1 MVIPHKTQAYG
12 ESQDPPEEAIPM
24 CTLRNFPNQIEHCI
38 EWGRDKFN
46 LLFVD
51 VPGELISYL
60 DNPKVFV
67 GKLKMDNTPNGVID
81 HLQKIHDYI
90 NISSANSFQ
99 SCVNWAVD
107 QYNDFFDFT
116 IRDLLSLFPKDHV
129 DKDGVPFWSGPKRAP
144 SPIPFNPN
152 EERHL
157 KFVMCYAN
165 LFATCLGIPENR
177 NVNAVREMATNAKT
191 NPYVPKKVEVKLE
204 ENKDGAEPA

>member
-1 MVIPHKTQAYG
+1 M
-12 ESQDPPEEAIPM
+12 
-24 CTLRNFPNQIEHCI
+24 
-38 EWGRDKFN
+38 
-46 LLFVD
+46 
-51 VPGELISYL
+51 
-60 DNPKVFV
+60 
-67 GKLKMDNTPNGVID
+67 
-81 HLQKIHDYI
+81 
-90 NISSANSFQ
+90 
-99 SCVNWAVD
+99 
-107 QYNDFFDFT
+107 
-116 IRDLLSLFPKDHV
+116 LSLFPKDHV